1 MPIPGTE
8 PDHQPNRKLDLNFYH
23 PMKPTPANAE
33 IRRPIPEGNSK
44 PEPRRKARTRRPCS
58 NGMHLTMV
66 PDFGFRISDFMQ
78 QAVMRLARTVLC
90 AAFWFTSYFCLLTSA
105 FALLPEPDNILYGSI
120 TLDGQ
125 PVTASRTDIVVE
137 ARRLISGPAI
147 ASYRMG
153 SSPQAGD
160 FYTLRLAM
168 ESLSPLSDPNAS
180 LVGEGLF
187 IVVTDSTGLRLQTGY
202 SVAVPGTV
210 QRLDFGAAVS
220 DADGDGM
227 PDAWETLVLGST
239 ALGANSLTANGQ
251 TAFHNYVAGSNPNDS
266 NTTFQVG
273 VSTDNLQ
280 VQVSFF
286 ARRAQGIGYENRTR
300 TYTLESAPN
309 LDGGTWFTIT
319 GLTNILGNDQDVL
332 YFETRTNSP
341 LFYRARVAL
350 Q

>member
-1 MPIPGTE
+1 MLTPGTE
-8 PDHQPNRKLDLNFYH
+8 PDHQLNRKLDLNLPH
-23 PMKPTPANAE
+23 PMNTTPANAE
-33 IRRPIPEGNSK
+33 IRRPNPEGNPKS
-44 PEPRRKARTRRPCS
+44 EPRREARTRRPCS
-58 NGMHLTMV
+58 NGVHLTSV
-66 PDFGFRISDFMQ
+66 SDFGFRISDFL
-78 QAVMRLARTVLC
+78 VPVLPC
-90 AAFWFTSYFCLLTSA
+90 WSKALKAASLFTFYFLLLPSA
-105 FALLPEPDNILYGSI
+105 FALIPEPDNVLYGSI
-120 TLDGQ
+120 ILDRQ
-125 PVTASRTDIVVE
+125 PVTAARTDIVVE
-137 ARRLISGPAI
+137 ARRLIAGPAI

-160 FYTLRLAM
+160 FYTLRLAV

-180 LVGEGLF
+180 PVGEGLF

-202 SVAVPGTV
+202 SVALPGTV
-210 QRLDFGAAVS
+210 QRLDFGESAV

-227 PDAWETLVLGST
+227 PDAWETLVLGGT

-251 TAFHNYVAGSNPNDS
+251 TAFHNYVAGSNPNDP
-266 NTTFQVG
+266 NTTFQVS

-280 VQVSFF
+280 LQVSFF
-286 ARRAQGIGYENRTR
+286 ARRAQGVGYENRTR
-300 TYTLESAPN
+300 TYALESAPN
-309 LDGGTWFTIT
+309 LDGGTWSALT